1 MFANQKFRDVFA
13 FPTLGIPPQLYATG
27 STGGGV
33 IPVTA
38 TGNAGPANKWVFIGQ
53 TGSGAATT
61 LWNFWVGGASASN
74 GTFSALPATSTSTFS
89 GSNSYSAAG
98 AGSLVF
104 GSKANVVMEVRAEYL
119 QGLGSGIT
127 WIRPIM
133 SITTASAYAAL
144 LSLAFAVESQPASLY
159 DTVGAVFAETDAF

>member
-1 MFANQKFRDVFA
+1 MFANQKFRDCFA
-13 FPTLGIPPQLYATG
+13 FPTLGIPPQLYNTG

-33 IPVTA
+33 IAVAGTA
-38 TGNAGPANKWVFIGQ
+38 PFGKWVFIGQ
-53 TGSGAATT
+53 TGCGAATT
-61 LWNFWVGGASASN
+61 LWNFWIGGASASN

-104 GSKANVVMEVRAEYL
+104 GSKTNVVMEIRAEYL
-119 QGLGSGIT
+119 QGLGSGVT

-133 SITTASAYAAL
+133 SITTASAYAAM
-144 LSLAFAVESQPASLY
+144 LSLAFSAESQPAYLY